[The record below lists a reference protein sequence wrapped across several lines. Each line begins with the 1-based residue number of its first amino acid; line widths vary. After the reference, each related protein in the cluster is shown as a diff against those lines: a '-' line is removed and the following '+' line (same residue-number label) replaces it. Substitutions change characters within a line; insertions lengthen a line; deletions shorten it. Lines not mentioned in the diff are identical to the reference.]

1 MVPKGV
7 SEPCDSL
14 LHALCLFSLPLF
26 HHVSYLHLEMFS
38 LSFIKL
44 ARVEVVFVLFDFYDG
59 AHSSAFLMNQKSS
72 AVNPSSTWSMAWT
85 LITYKGRA
93 VTVRPSGVLELPA
106 GFRLLPKG
114 SGTSVPSVFFS
125 VWVRMSLSQVP
136 YLCWKVNTSL
146 EMHKITWANHLKYS

>member
-1 MVPKGV
+1 MWFSIACPV
-7 SEPCDSL
+7 L
-14 LHALCLFSLPLF
+14 LLPAPLPSCFLFAF
-26 HHVSYLHLEMFS
+26 GNVFFKLHKAS
-38 LSFIKL
+38 KSGSH
-44 ARVEVVFVLFDFYDG
+44 VFVLFDFYDG
-59 AHSSAFLMNQKSS
+59 AHSSAFLMNEKSS